1 MKNLVVILPTT
12 KIMYWFLIIS
22 IYCENNNTVI
32 LLTVDFDIQIY
43 LYLFSEWNF
52 VPIQFRKT
60 EYLNNGN

>member
-1 MKNLVVILPTT
+1 
-12 KIMYWFLIIS
+12 MYWFLIIS